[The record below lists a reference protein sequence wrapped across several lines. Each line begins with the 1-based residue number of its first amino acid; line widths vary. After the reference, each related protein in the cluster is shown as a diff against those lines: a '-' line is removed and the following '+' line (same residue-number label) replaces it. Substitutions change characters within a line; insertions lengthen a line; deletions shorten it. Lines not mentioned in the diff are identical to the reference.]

1 VSRKNKF
8 NVGDLVVFPS
18 FKPENDKYYY
28 ALIIDIIESDCYLDK
43 VYKCIMDGETITLTK
58 STIKQL

>member
-1 VSRKNKF
+1 M
-8 NVGDLVVFPS
+8 FPS